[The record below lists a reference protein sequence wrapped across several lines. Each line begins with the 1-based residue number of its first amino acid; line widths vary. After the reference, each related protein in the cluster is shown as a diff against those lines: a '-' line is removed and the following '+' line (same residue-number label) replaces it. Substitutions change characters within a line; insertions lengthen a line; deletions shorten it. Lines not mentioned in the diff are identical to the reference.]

1 MGADSLVGWSGLRV
15 VVVKHR
21 AAYKEQGRVQKWQ
34 TVFTA
39 HVLSTLPELEQVT
52 LLLNLGWL

>member
-21 AAYKEQGRVQKWQ
+21 AAYKEQGRDSKGCGQRGVSKY
-34 TVFTA
+34 
-39 HVLSTLPELEQVT
+39 
-52 LLLNLGWL
+52 